1 MLLFYGFILVARPVV
16 LLSLPVAHGISLW
29 VVNGWNSG
37 RKNCSQRNLAAG
49 LGLIIGTI
57 GEGPF
62 NGELRMSS
70 YDYPYLTD
78 GLKLVIVGLGIFAVP
93 EIIALLRKDKA
104 ISDRPVLGVGG
115 SA

>member
-1 MLLFYGFILVARPVV
+1 MGCQWLEFWPEELLK
-16 LLSLPVAHGISLW
+16 GI
-29 VVNGWNSG
+29 V
-37 RKNCSQRNLAAG
+37 AAG

-78 GLKLVIVGLGIFAVP
+78 GLKLVIVGLGIFVYRKLLP
-93 EIIALLRKDKA
+93 LRKDKA
-104 ISDRPVLGVGG
+104 ISEG
-115 SA
+115 SARGRLVARHKRLVEQ

>member
-1 MLLFYGFILVARPVV
+1 MVLLFKSPELLMVSVFGLSMVGILAGRIA
-16 LLSLPVAHGISLW
+16 LKGI
-29 VVNGWNSG
+29 V
-37 RKNCSQRNLAAG
+37 AAG

-104 ISDRPVLGVGG
+104 ISDRPVLGEAGG